1 MTGPVRIREQTWKFE
16 RRGWREIIPK
26 EKGIWAGSRVL
37 GSSFGGRA
45 QYFYGF
51 QFKLSG
57 CLTIKLSQAVFYAK
71 ETDKMGRMLS
81 CY

>member
-1 MTGPVRIREQTWKFE
+1 MYIYFE
-16 RRGWREIIPK
+16 VSLFPSADRVFKISGAKDIRGWI
-26 EKGIWAGSRVL
+26 KGVGLALVVAVAPS
-37 GSSFGGRA
+37 

-71 ETDKMGRMLS
+71 EADKMGRMLS